1 MADGRKL
8 QSMEAAARAAAP
20 SYDRV
25 AELQKYLGIFERIRA
40 R

>member
-1 MADGRKL
+1 MADGKKL
-8 QSMEAAARAAAP
+8 KAMEAAARAAAP

-25 AELQKYLGIFERIRA
+25 AELQKYLEILEHIRT